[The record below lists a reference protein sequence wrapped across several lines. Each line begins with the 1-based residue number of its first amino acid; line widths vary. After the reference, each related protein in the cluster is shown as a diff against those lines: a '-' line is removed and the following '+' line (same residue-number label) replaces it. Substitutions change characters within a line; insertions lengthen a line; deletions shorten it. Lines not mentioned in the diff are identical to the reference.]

1 MFNSQPSLLNSPK
14 VPRRSPRTR
23 ALSEPNEFEVFTN
36 QDKVKDFTS
45 HSGVNTPRT
54 VMTSRGLM
62 TEFNTTIYVLTQRV
76 MLLLYANV

>member
-14 VPRRSPRTR
+14 IPRRSPRTR